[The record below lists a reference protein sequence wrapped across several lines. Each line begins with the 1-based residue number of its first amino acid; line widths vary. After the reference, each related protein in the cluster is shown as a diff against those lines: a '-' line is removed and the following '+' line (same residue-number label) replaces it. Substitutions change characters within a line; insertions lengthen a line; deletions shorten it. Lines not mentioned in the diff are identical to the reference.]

1 MFAKLFMKGESV
13 SSLSIPNIAV
23 VCCTVHSEHRLHVC
37 SAHKA
42 LVRLGRVSPRVWR
55 FVGKTIGF
63 DGNVDNILIKSR
75 IVLTSAAPG
84 DWRPQL
90 FTQFLRQPVIVRLQ
104 LPQPGPGHTRR
115 TLARQCRTAK
125 PYVSKRKL
133 SQYLEKATTDALGCL
148 SDGWFASSKNPYS
161 DSDS

>member
-1 MFAKLFMKGESV
+1 MQSFHDQANQLV
-13 SSLSIPNIAV
+13 VQPYQSSLLCVVLSIPNIAYM
-23 VCCTVHSEHRLHVC
+23 

-55 FVGKTIGF
+55 LLGKTIGF

-75 IVLTSAAPG
+75 IVLTSAAPWAG
-84 DWRPQL
+84 RPQL

-104 LPQPGPGHTRR
+104 LPQPGPGHTQR
-115 TLARQCRTAK
+115 TLARQCRTTK

-133 SQYLEKATTDALGCL
+133 SQYLEKATTGALGCL
-148 SDGWFASSKNPYS
+148 SDGWFALSKNPYS